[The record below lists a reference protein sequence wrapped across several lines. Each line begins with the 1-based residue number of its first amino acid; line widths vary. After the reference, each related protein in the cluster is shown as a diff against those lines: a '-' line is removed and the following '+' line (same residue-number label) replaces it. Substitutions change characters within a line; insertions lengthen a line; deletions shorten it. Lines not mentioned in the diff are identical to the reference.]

1 MKYFTKKWFAD
12 TVLAEMCFQVKKTA
26 KAEKLSEKYYLS
38 LYKDQKKWFIKNE
51 KFIAKHN
58 KVKFDLEAAEAA
70 FEASHRENLDYVKAN
85 VPAEILDKVADL
97 RVLALGCASY
107 NVHDA
112 LVRFCGKVNHRCEQ
126 VTEAY
131 DAEVEQLAE
140 KIGWE
145 KINLLNRISN
155 SAIEL
160 CEESG
165 NGNFVFAT
173 SAEYT
178 GVPCRVDLLNARVI
192 KCDEGLVGSAVAHF
206 EILPSES
213 GALTF
218 SALCQNLDGS
228 LMEFSAEMDDLEVI

>member
-1 MKYFTKKWFAD
+1 MKYFTKEWFAD

-26 KAEKLSEKYYLS
+26 KAAKFSEKYCLS
-38 LYKDQKKWFIKNE
+38 LYKDQKKWFVKNE
-51 KFIAKHN
+51 KFISKHN

-70 FEASHRENLDYVKAN
+70 FEASHKENLNYVKAN
-85 VPAEILDKVADL
+85 VPAEILDKVADV
-97 RVLALGCASY
+97 RVLALGFASY
-107 NVHDA
+107 DIHDA
-112 LVRFCGKVNHRCEQ
+112 LVRFCGKVNRRCEQ

-131 DAEVEQLAE
+131 DTEVEKLAE
-140 KIGWE
+140 KLGWE
-145 KINLLNRISN
+145 RINLLNRLSN

-165 NGNFVFAT
+165 DGKFVFAT

-218 SALCQNLDGS
+218 SALCQRPDGS
-228 LMEFSAEMDDLEVI
+228 LIEFSADMDDLEVI